1 MSNKIDKHTRLP
13 PNSPAVTVQRA
24 RWRCLILMPWL
35 LTPLESTL
43 AAVPTEWKN
52 TAYAYEAEHKP
63 LRDVLEDFAQTFGTQ
78 LQIDGLLEGNV
89 NGKIRANTPQ
99 SLLDRLGVEHRF
111 QWYLYNNTLYI
122 STLDQ
127 QESARLEVS
136 SETIA
141 DLKQAL
147 TDIGLLDSRFG
158 WGELS
163 EDGVVLVS
171 GPKRYIEQI
180 KQFSS
185 QRKSPDEKQSVLT
198 YPLKFANA
206 ADRQIDY
213 RGENLTIPGVA
224 SMLRGLLEPRTAST
238 LSGMSQ
244 RPVASSQPSPITSA
258 FPRLSNPMLGQMLGQ
273 GMNPGQLDTGL
284 PLPPRAPVS
293 TSKIRVEADV
303 RNNAVLIYDLPER
316 QAMYRELIAQLD
328 VARKLV
334 EIDAI
339 ILDIERTQL
348 REFGVNWGFQ
358 NSRFRGGVNMAPGT
372 SSQLSIEHR
381 DRFYADVR
389 ALEQR
394 GLATMVSNP
403 SVLTLENQPAVI
415 DFNRTQYLTAGTENA
430 TILPITVGT
439 SFQVV
444 PRVITTRGQHQIH
457 LVVDIEDG
465 NFDESNPERI
475 GPDVRRGKVST
486 QAVMAEKRSLV
497 VGGFHVTESTDKQ
510 SKIPLLGDIPLL
522 GKALFSSTERQNNR
536 RERLFI
542 LTPRVI
548 GDQAD
553 PSRYLPQEDQVEL
566 QAALKPLAR
575 RYAEHQPVVK
585 RSDITSTLA
594 HLVTGQVPKAFKA
607 APMPLGLDTL
617 CATRDLLALNTER
630 SQWYAGPQ
638 FNVAVVVLRNQ
649 FNRNVRID
657 EKECSNSQTLAVSV
671 WPRAWLKPGEEAEVF
686 IAMRPVIKDEHIS
699 VPRPSLLTP
708 ARNNAQ

>member
-1 MSNKIDKHTRLP
+1 MYNKIHKHRSLRQ
-13 PNSPAVTVQRA
+13 NSSIASCR
-24 RWRCLILMPWL
+24 RSYFGGILLVCSL
-35 LTPLESTL
+35 LTPIEYSF
-43 AAVPTEWKN
+43 AAIPAEWKN

-63 LRDVLEDFAQTFGTQ
+63 LREVLEDFAQTFGTR
-78 LQIDGLLEGNV
+78 LQIEGLLEGDV

-111 QWYLYNNTLYI
+111 QWYMYNNTLFI
-122 STLDQ
+122 STMDQ

-136 SETIA
+136 SETVS

-158 WGELS
+158 WGELP
-163 EDGVVLVS
+163 EDGIVLVS
-171 GPKRYIEQI
+171 GPKSYIEQI

-185 QRKSPDEKQSVLT
+185 QRRSADEKQSVLT
-198 YPLKFANA
+198 FPLKFANA
-206 ADRQIDY
+206 ADRQIEY
-213 RGENLTIPGVA
+213 RSEKIIIPGVA
-224 SMLRGLLEPRTAST
+224 TMLRGLLDPRSTST
-238 LSGMSQ
+238 LSGLAQRSASQ
-244 RPVASSQPSPITSA
+244 SQPAPVTPS
-258 FPRLSNPMLGQMLGQ
+258 FPRLSNPLLGQMLTPPTPPDS
-273 GMNPGQLDTGL
+273 GMSIT
-284 PLPPRAPVS
+284 PRAPLS
-293 TSKIRVEADV
+293 SSRIRVEADV

-316 QAMYRELIAQLD
+316 QAMYHELISQLD

-348 REFGVNWGFQ
+348 NEFGIKWGFQ

-372 SSQLSIEHR
+372 ASQLSIGSR
-381 DRFYADVR
+381 DRFYADIR
-389 ALEQR
+389 ALESR

-403 SVLTLENQPAVI
+403 SVLTLENQPAII

-444 PRVITTRGQHQIH
+444 PRVITSRGSHQIH
-457 LVVDIEDG
+457 LAIDIEDG

-510 SKIPLLGDIPLL
+510 NKIPVLGNIPLL

-548 GDQAD
+548 GDQSD
-553 PSRYLPQEDQVEL
+553 PSRYLPQDDQVEL

-575 RYAEHQPVVK
+575 RYAPHQPVIN

-594 HLVTGQVPKAFKA
+594 HLVSGEVPKAFKA
-607 APMPLGLDTL
+607 EPMPLGLNTL
-617 CATRDLLALNTER
+617 CSTRDLLALNTER

-638 FNVAVVVLRNQ
+638 YNVAVVVLRNQ
-649 FNRNVRID
+649 FKRNVRID
-657 EKECSNSQTLAVSV
+657 EKECSNSQTLAVTV

-686 IAMRPVIKDEHIS
+686 IAMRPVIKDEHLS
-699 VPRPSLLTP
+699 EPRPSLLTP
-708 ARNNAQ
+708 TRTTSP